1 MSREEPVRIRR
12 YQADD
17 FEAAYAV
24 CLKTGDNGADA
35 SALYSDPMALG
46 HLYVGPYVVL
56 EPELAFVLEDELGV
70 CGYVLGALDTEEFNQ
85 QVAARW
91 LPPLQAAFPDPEGD
105 PARWSR
111 DERVYHELH
120 HPRLAFAPALAP
132 YPSHLHIDLLER
144 AQGRG
149 WGRRMLETLLDALR
163 AEGSPGVHLA
173 VGLANSLARGFYRQ
187 LGFHDLY
194 AVGSDDSGAMF
205 MGRLL

>member
-1 MSREEPVRIRR
+1 MSHQESLRIRR
-12 YQADD
+12 YRADD
-17 FEAAYAV
+17 VDAVYAV

-35 SALYSDPMALG
+35 SALYGDPKALG

-70 CGYVLGALDTEEFNQ
+70 CGYVLGALDTEAFNQ
-85 QVAARW
+85 RVAARW
-91 LPPLQAAFPDPEGD
+91 LPPLQAAVPDPGGD

-111 DERVYHELH
+111 DERLYHQLH
-120 HPRLAFAPALAP
+120 HPRLDFPPALAP

-163 AEGSPGVHLA
+163 SKGSPGVHLA
-173 VGLANSLARGFYRQ
+173 VGLSNSRARGFYRR
-187 LGFHDLY
+187 LGFLDLF